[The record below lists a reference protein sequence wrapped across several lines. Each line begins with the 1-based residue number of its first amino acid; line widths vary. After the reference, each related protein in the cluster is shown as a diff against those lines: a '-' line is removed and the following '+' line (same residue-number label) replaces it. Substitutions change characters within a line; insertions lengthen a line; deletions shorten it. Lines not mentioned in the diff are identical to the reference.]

1 MAGLMYVSSEVS
13 WWAGERDRLPGW
25 RIVDID
31 KFGTK
36 YSMHKIAHAKH
47 WELCTSSLEGCIA
60 Y

>member
-1 MAGLMYVSSEVS
+1 MFVSSEVS
-13 WWAGERDRLPGW
+13 WWERQTSRL

-36 YSMHKIAHAKH
+36 YSTHKIAHAKH
-47 WELCTSSLEGCIA
+47 WELHTSSLEGCIA